1 VNSSTETL
9 TINWIGLGTIVRRE
23 AMRMMRVPIQVFL
36 APWISALLFIFI
48 FGFVVGGRI
57 APIAGHRYLEFV
69 LPGILMMN
77 VVNSSFLQSSSQV
90 YFSRF
95 LRFVEET
102 LVAPLSYVEM
112 IAGSLAVVVAR
123 TVVTA
128 VGILLM
134 GAAFGAT
141 SIHSFV
147 EFLFWIVAIS
157 VSFGLLGII
166 IGLWAKNF
174 EQLNVLTVFFI
185 APLSMVGGVFNTIG
199 MLPSWLRWLALL
211 NPFFYFS
218 SGLRHA
224 MIGFSESSLGLGIA
238 VTLALSTVLALL
250 VWRLYAVGYGLRE

>member
-1 VNSSTETL
+1 MTPAIG
-9 TINWIGLGTIVRRE
+9 INWIGLGTIVRRE
-23 AMRMMRVPIQVFL
+23 AMRMMRVPIQVFV

-48 FGFVVGGRI
+48 FGYVVGGRI
-57 APIAGHRYLEFV
+57 SSIAGHRYLEFV

-77 VVNSSFLQSSSQV
+77 IVNSSFLQSSSQV

-112 IAGSLAVVVAR
+112 IVGSLTVVVAR
-123 TVVTA
+123 TTVTA
-128 VGILLM
+128 IGILLM
-134 GAAFGAT
+134 GVLFGVT
-141 SIHSFV
+141 SMRSFP

-157 VSFGLLGII
+157 ITFGLLGII
-166 IGLWAKNF
+166 IGLWARNF

-185 APLSMVGGVFNTIG
+185 APLSMIGGVFNTVG
-199 MLPSWLRWLALL
+199 MLPPFLRWLALL

-224 MIGFSESSLGLGIA
+224 MIGFSETGQAAGIA
-238 VTLALSTVLALL
+238 ITLALMSALAIA
-250 VWRLYAVGYGLRE
+250 VWRLYAIGFGLRE

>member
-1 VNSSTETL
+1 MNVALS
-9 TINWIGLGTIVRRE
+9 INWIGLGTIVRRE

-57 APIAGHRYLEFV
+57 APIGGHRYLEFV
-69 LPGILMMN
+69 LPGILMMS

-95 LRFVEET
+95 LHYVEET

-128 VGILLM
+128 IGILVI
-134 GAAFGAT
+134 GAAFGVTAL
-141 SIHSFV
+141 HSFL
-147 EFLFWIVAIS
+147 EFLFWIVSIS
-157 VSFGLLGII
+157 VTFGLLGII
-166 IGLWAKNF
+166 IGLWSRNF

-185 APLSMVGGVFNTIG
+185 APLSMIGGVFNTVG
-199 MLPSWLRWLALL
+199 MLPGWLRWLALA

-224 MIGFSESSLGLGIA
+224 MIGFTESTAGLGVA
-238 VTLALSTVLALL
+238 VTLVLMSALAII

>member
-1 VNSSTETL
+1 MNPAFA
-9 TINWIGLGTIVRRE
+9 INWIGLGTIVRRE
-23 AMRMMRVPIQVFL
+23 AMRMLRVPIQVFV

-48 FGFVVGGRI
+48 FGYVVGGRI

-69 LPGILMMN
+69 LPGVLMMN
-77 VVNSSFLQSSSQV
+77 VVNSSFLQSSSQI

-95 LRFVEET
+95 LHFVEET

-112 IAGSLAVVVAR
+112 IVGSLAVVVAR

-128 VGILLM
+128 IGILIM

-147 EFLFWIVAIS
+147 EFFFWIVSIS
-157 VSFGLLGII
+157 VVFGLLGII
-166 IGLWAKNF
+166 IGLWSRNF

-185 APLSMVGGVFNTIG
+185 APLSMIGGVFNTVG
-199 MLPSWLRWLALL
+199 MLPAWLRWLAFV

-224 MIGFSESSLGLGIA
+224 MIGFTESTTELGVA
-238 VTLALSTVLALL
+238 VTIALAAALGLL